1 MKHKTNHFLLI
12 ILCTLLTVST
22 PLHAVI
28 TNVVDKA
35 GTFTNDE
42 LTFSNGSSFTETL
55 YAGSYFINSSTEIVL
70 SDGTKISET
79 IAFLAPFLGAII
91 MYANETTTGNSAY
104 ENSSSYGNAIKMSVL
119 PCNGLE
125 VTANWYPQLNG
136 VLGQTWGV
144 PLNGDNFVLPL
155 LDNFYLRGD
164 ELSGGDGP
172 DPARDINYTAR
183 NETVNFDGAETSGVG
198 SYQNYQV
205 QAHTH
210 TFSSVSIDTT
220 VYTGSH
226 GHTTDREVFITSIAA
241 GHGTAPESGDGKV
254 PSSASYKPNANST
267 GYTGSSSYGN
277 EVAHSH
283 SGLSIPPTLT
293 MDGAGAEENPILPG
307 YGLTMFIFAGPY
319 DNDAVNDA
327 LGY

>member
-70 SDGTKISET
+70 SDGETKISET

-91 MYANETTTGNSAY
+91 MYANETTALISAY

-164 ELSGGDGP
+164 ELSGGDAP

-205 QAHTH
+205 QAHKH
-210 TFSSVSIDTT
+210 TFSSVSIATT

-241 GHGTAPESGDGKV
+241 GHGTQSVGDGKV
-254 PSSASYKPNANST
+254 PSSGFPNDNST
-267 GYTGSSSYGN
+267 GDTGSSFSSSEG
-277 EVAHSH
+277 SH
-283 SGLSIPPTLT
+283 YHDGLSIPPTLT
-293 MDGAGAEENPILPG
+293 MGGAGAEENPILPG

>member
-1 MKHKTNHFLLI
+1 MKHKATYFLNLI
-12 ILCTLLTVST
+12 LVTLITVST
-22 PLHAVI
+22 SLHAV
-28 TNVVDKA
+28 THAVDDA

-55 YAGSYFINSSTEIVL
+55 YAGSYFIDSSTEIVL
-70 SDGTKISET
+70 SDGETKISET
-79 IAFLAPFLGAII
+79 IAYLAPFLGAII
-91 MYANETTTGNSAY
+91 MYANETTALISAY
-104 ENSSSYGNAIKMSVL
+104 ENSGLYSTATNMSVL

-205 QAHTH
+205 QAHIH
-210 TFSSVSIDTT
+210 TFDSSANLDTNP
-220 VYTGSH
+220 YTGSH
-226 GHTTDREVFITSIAA
+226 GHTTDSEVFITSIAT
-241 GHGTAPESGDGKV
+241 GDGTAPESGDGQV
-254 PSSASYKPNANST
+254 PSSGYNPNANSA
-267 GYTGSSSYGN
+267 GNTGSSSSSN
-277 EVAHSH
+277 ETAHTH

-319 DNDAVNDA
+319 DDDAVNDA